1 MKKTKKLL
9 AVLLSLV
16 MLLGITP
23 MVAFAGISDAN
34 DTKRYKEMYSYDSHN
49 KDAKIRVYATY
60 NATEDSKED
69 IVKLEA
75 QSNEI
80 ADTFAKGSG
89 WR

>member
-1 MKKTKKLL
+1 
-9 AVLLSLV
+9 
-16 MLLGITP
+16 
-23 MVAFAGISDAN
+23 
-34 DTKRYKEMYSYDSHN
+34 
-49 KDAKIRVYATY
+49 TY

-89 WR
+89 WRQFIATVPEGWEWAGYTYHQWFKGKDLGNRADSKYLPGERR

>member
-34 DTKRYKEMYSYDSHN
+34 DTKRYKEM
-49 KDAKIRVYATY
+49 
-60 NATEDSKED
+60 
-69 IVKLEA
+69 
-75 QSNEI
+75 I
-80 ADTFAKGSG
+80 AM
-89 WR
+89 RLR